1 MHVPSALPAM
11 VLMMHEKTSVPTLGS
26 SYNFSNK
33 PSGFIILIHTKGQ
46 QVFYNIGVRV

>member
-11 VLMMHEKTSVPTLGS
+11 VLMMREKTNAQTFGS

-33 PSGFIILIHTKGQ
+33 LSGFIMLPQTQGQ
-46 QVFYNIGVRV
+46 QVFYNISARV